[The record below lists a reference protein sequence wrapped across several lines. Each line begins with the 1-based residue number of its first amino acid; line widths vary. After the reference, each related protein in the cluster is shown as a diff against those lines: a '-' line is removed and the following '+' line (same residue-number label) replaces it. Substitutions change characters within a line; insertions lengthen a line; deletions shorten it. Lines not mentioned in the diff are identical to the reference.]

1 MRRLLVLIALTL
13 TVQSSAAA
21 VKGTTMTTIAGSW
34 RSVAVKG
41 RLQFTVYLPTG
52 YGSSGLRY
60 PVVYFL
66 HGLPAGP
73 SSYQSAS
80 WVASALQAT
89 GRKAILVVPQA
100 TRSASDDPEYH
111 DWGPGSNWET
121 ALAVELP
128 AYVDAHYRTIM
139 SRNGRA
145 LVGISAGGYGAAILG
160 FHHLAK
166 FGVIESWSGYFRPT
180 DPTGK
185 DTLDVGSD
193 ADNAY
198 ASVHVLATKLA
209 KQIWRS
215 SLFFAFYIGASDP
228 TFVADNKTLDREL
241 SAAKL
246 THVFAVYPGGHTTAL
261 WASHASRWLAM
272 ALNHLEPAQASAAI
286 TAK

>member
-1 MRRLLVLIALTL
+1 MRRLLLLIALSL

-21 VKGTTMTTIAGSW
+21 VKGTTMTTVAGSW

-41 RLQFTVYLPTG
+41 RLHFTVYLPTG

-60 PVVYFL
+60 
-66 HGLPAGP
+66 
-73 SSYQSAS
+73 
-80 WVASALQAT
+80 
-89 GRKAILVVPQA
+89 VPQA

-128 AYVDAHYRTIM
+128 AYFDAHYRTIA
-139 SRNGRA
+139 SRSGRA

-166 FGVIESWSGYFRPT
+166 FAVIESWSGYFRPT

-198 ASVHVLATKLA
+198 ASVHVLTTKLA
-209 KQIWRS
+209 KQIRRS
-215 SLFFAFYIGASDP
+215 SLFFAFYVGASDP

-241 SAAKL
+241 NAAHL

-261 WASHASRWLAM
+261 WASHATSWLAM
-272 ALNHLEPAQASAAI
+272 ALNHLEPAQG
-286 TAK
+286 

>member
-1 MRRLLVLIALTL
+1 MRRLLVLIALSF

-21 VKGTTMTTIAGSW
+21 VKGTSMTTIAGSW

-41 RLQFTVYLPTG
+41 RLHFTVYLPAG

-73 SSYQSAS
+73 NSYQSAS
-80 WVASALQAT
+80 WVAGALEGTA
-89 GRKAILVVPQA
+89 RKAILVVPQA
-100 TRSASDDPEYH
+100 TRNAGDDPEYH

-128 AYVDAHYRTIM
+128 AYVDAHYRTIA
-139 SRNGRA
+139 SRSGRA

-198 ASVHVLATKLA
+198 ASVHVLATKLTN
-209 KQIWRS
+209 QIRRS
-215 SLFFAFYIGASDP
+215 SPFFAFYIGASDP

-241 SAAKL
+241 SAAHL
-246 THVFAVYPGGHTTAL
+246 EHVFAVYPGGHSTAL
-261 WASHASRWLAM
+261 WASHATHWLAM
-272 ALNHLEPAQASAAI
+272 GLNHLESAQ
-286 TAK
+286 